1 MTSIIGILHN
11 NAKITVLTNSI
22 SSVDSSLLCSYV
34 AEGERESM
42 CSPMSLLIRTLILLD
57 QGSTLVTSFNFTL
70 SQTQSHWRLRLRHLN
85 LEERATQIF
94 SSLDNLLASFASS

>member
-57 QGSTLVTSFNFTL
+57 QGSTLVTSFN
-70 SQTQSHWRLRLRHLN
+70 LN
-85 LEERATQIF
+85 DIQGGPISKHGHTEGEGF
-94 SSLDNLLASFASS
+94 N

>member
-1 MTSIIGILHN
+1 MTSTIGILHN

-22 SSVDSSLLCSYV
+22 SSEDSSLLCSYV

-42 CSPMSLLIRTLILLD
+42 RSLMFLLIRTLILLD

-70 SQTQSHWRLRLRHLN
+70 SPNTVT
-85 LEERATQIF
+85 LETGTSTSEPGGEGNTNI
-94 SSLDNLLASFASS
+94 